1 MAYQNRGYQHDSY
14 SGDDYDDDGYTQ
26 PDYPPYPPGV
36 ETIPMGHM
44 NQGYEDDYNDR
55 RGDRHTVNDVR
66 VDVDRRGSYTD
77 GYYDDDDQEEYWR
90 DRYRQEYGGGRGG
103 NIADQLPSKR
113 IGTLGRS
120 YAHVAASMSEDQV
133 LRKRSSMRRRKSRHP
148 TLRAGPS
155 AHEAVMSPTA
165 YIADEIIADE
175 DLMEDTEAARLRR
188 EEAIKG
194 MASGMSAKRKVR
206 DRVER
211 ESKKRK
217 EKKVGKCTIWCSN
230 LTYAWRHFLSKIAEL
245 RYIFV
250 LWRSHLKK
258 IEGFFGTGILSY
270 FIFLKTL
277 FLLNVPL
284 FVLSFGFITIPQL
297 VYQPSPTVNNA
308 SFTGI
313 ELLTGAGW
321 FENTEL
327 YYGYYTNTTI
337 KQNPGLMYNM
347 QLAYLCAGG
356 GYFLLCLI
364 ILVHRMSS
372 SFRTNYVEASFV
384 KSQFVAKIFTSWD
397 FGITE
402 KEAAKLRHKSVYT
415 EIVELLAETHKQA
428 QELTGG
434 QRCCR
439 VMTRI
444 CTWLLYFAMLGGSCY
459 LVFFIADRLN
469 TTIIQAISDNLAAGS
484 ATDALRLLAMPLCI
498 SAINFLLPFA
508 FSILGSIEKY
518 KYPRHE
524 LYISIFRTIL
534 LKWAILVVLLWFWLN
549 KISGDASNLACWETY
564 VGQEIYRLVLVD
576 FVFLLLT
583 TFISEFIRNLFTKC
597 CCKNLGKPEFDIAR
611 NVLDLIY
618 AQGLCWLGAF
628 FSPLLPIIC
637 MFKLFVF
644 FYVKRISVLMNCR
657 ASSKAWRAAQ
667 ATTIFLTILLLT
679 FFIALAAVGYSI
691 FAIKP
696 STDCGPFRGL
706 ANSYQSVLNLLDVW
720 SRQANLS
727 WIKEVVD
734 VIGSGYCRAF
744 VVCILCLLVYYYAK
758 LSASHKILVERLK
771 HQISE
776 EGKDKQFLL
785 KMLQD
790 ASPKKDGSQNP
801 NRTSASPQRPTSSG
815 ATPNNQPASP
825 AKSPDQGGQDAF
837 AMAMAAR
844 QQHEAVG
851 APPQDY

>member
-14 SGDDYDDDGYTQ
+14 SGDDYEHDYAQ
-26 PDYPPYPPGV
+26 PDYPQYGPAV
-36 ETIPMGHM
+36 ESIPMGHM
-44 NQGYEDDYNDR
+44 NQGYEDDYDR
-55 RGDRHTVNDVR
+55 RSRGDRHTVNDVR

-77 GYYDDDDQEEYWR
+77 ADYDDDDEEYWR
-90 DRYRQEYGGGRGG
+90 NRYREEYGGGRGG

-133 LRKRSSMRRRKSRHP
+133 LRKRSSMRRRKSRHQ
-148 TLRAGPS
+148 TVRAGPS

-211 ESKKRK
+211 ESNKRK
-217 EKKVGKCTIWCSN
+217 MKKVGTCTIWCSN

-284 FVLSFGFITIPQL
+284 FVLSFCFITIPQL

-337 KQNPGLMYNM
+337 VKNPPLQYNM

-384 KSQFVAKIFTSWD
+384 KSQFVAKIFTCWD

-439 VMTRI
+439 VLTRL

-459 LVFFIADRLN
+459 LVFFIAERLN
-469 TTIIQAISDNLAAGS
+469 QDIIKLISDNLAAGS
-484 ATDALRLLAMPLCI
+484 ATTALSLLVMPLCI

-508 FSILGSIEKY
+508 FSILGSLEKY

-534 LKWAILVVLLWFWLN
+534 LKWAILGVLLWFWFN
-549 KISGDASNLACWETY
+549 KISGSSNQLACWETY

-583 TFISEFIRNLFTKC
+583 TFISEFIRNLFTQC

-628 FSPLLPIIC
+628 FSPLLPVIC

-644 FYVKRISVLMNCR
+644 FYVKRISVVMNCR

-667 ATTIFLTILLLT
+667 ATTIFLSILLLT

-696 STDCGPFRGL
+696 SDDCGPFRGL
-706 ANSYQSVLNLLDVW
+706 ANSYQSVLNLLETW
-720 SRQANLS
+720 QGQANLE
-727 WIKEVVD
+727 WIKTVVD
-734 VIGSGYCRAF
+734 IIGSGYCRAF
-744 VVCILCLLVYYYAK
+744 VLCILCLLVYYYAK
-758 LSASHKILVERLK
+758 VSASHKILVERLK

-790 ASPKKDGSQNP
+790 ASPKKTGTQNP
-801 NRTSASPQRPTSSG
+801 DRKSASPQRPTSSG
-815 ATPNNQPASP
+815 ATPANQTGSP
-825 AKSPDQGGQDAF
+825 AKSTDQGGKDAF
-837 AMAMAAR
+837 AKAMAAR

-851 APPQDY
+851 VPPKDY